1 MKESAASL
9 VRKSLR
15 RFQQRALPDWR
26 IRQVLEREFKD
37 LVASHGA
44 LRPEMDELRRAAPER
59 LAGFDN
65 ASDLALQRLGEQ
77 RFDLALGELQKAGR
91 ELAELR
97 RCVDVAVGLRQAAAA
112 LAGVEDL
119 LSAGLAALST
129 ARVLRRLHDL
139 GRALLDQGEA
149 RKARFVIVLLS
160 DQIRRVSTRS
170 PRDSTPGS
178 ERFERML
185 QGLEPL
191 DEAAV
196 AQIRKLRHEGYHHLA
211 ERLAE
216 DLEAE
221 LAVSDRA
228 HRSSS
233 AGGSLGGIESD
244 LAAVRRQAQ
253 AAHQTL
259 TQWIESSS

>member
-1 MKESAASL
+1 MRESAVSL

-26 IRQVLEREFKD
+26 IRRLLERELEE
-37 LVASHGA
+37 LVAGHSA
-44 LRPEMDELRRAAPER
+44 LRPEMDELRRVAPER
-59 LAGFDN
+59 LASFDI
-65 ASDLALQRLGEQ
+65 ASDRALQWLGEG
-77 RFDLALGELQKAGR
+77 RFDFALREIQNADR

-97 RCVDVAVGLRQAAAA
+97 RFVTVAVDWQRTRDA
-112 LAGVEDL
+112 LDGVEEI
-119 LSAGLAALST
+119 LSPGLAALST
-129 ARVLRRLHDL
+129 ARVLRRLRDL

-149 RKARFVIVLLS
+149 RKACFVIILLT
-160 DQIRRVSTRS
+160 DQIRLVSMRS
-170 PRDSTPGS
+170 PRDSTGG

-185 QGLEPL
+185 RGLEPQ
-191 DEAAV
+191 DEAGV

-228 HRSSS
+228 RRSSS
-233 AGGSLGGIESD
+233 AGGSLGALESE
-244 LAAVRRQAQ
+244 LAAVRRRAQ
-253 AAHQTL
+253 AVHENL
-259 TQWIESSS
+259 TQWIASSS

>member
-1 MKESAASL
+1 MRESAASL
-9 VRKSLR
+9 ARKSLR

-26 IRQVLEREFKD
+26 LRQLLEREFQD
-37 LVASHGA
+37 LVSGHSA

-59 LAGFDN
+59 LAGFDI

-77 RFDLALGELQKAGR
+77 RFELALGELQKAGR

-97 RCVDVAVGLRQAAAA
+97 RCVAVAVDLRQATAA

-119 LSAGLAALST
+119 LSAGLTALST
-129 ARVLRRLHDL
+129 ARVLRRLRDL
-139 GRALLDQGEA
+139 GRALLDQGET
-149 RKARFVIVLLS
+149 RKARFVIVLLN
-160 DQIRRVSTRS
+160 DQIRRVSARS
-170 PRDSTPGS
+170 PRDSTPGG

-185 QGLEPL
+185 QGLEPQ
-191 DEAAV
+191 DEAGV

-211 ERLAE
+211 GRLAE

-233 AGGSLGGIESD
+233 AGGSLGGIESE

-253 AAHQTL
+253 AVHQTL